1 MVLHGTVSHYASSL
15 CCGDV
20 RDCRVSKV
28 RLRISIRCTEIE
40 THSSVRLF
48 VVDVM
53 SKRDVALWDDDGSA
67 VPNKI
72 ESRQK
77 QQVLTLLQSANDY
90 SNENQV
96 VKYQIQSKSGSD
108 LSVLSSLPLPAD

>member
-1 MVLHGTVSHYASSL
+1 MEQFLIMLAHCAVVMYMCEIVEFRRFAFGSRSDAQRSRHTVQSDCSL
-15 CCGDV
+15 
-20 RDCRVSKV
+20 
-28 RLRISIRCTEIE
+28 LM
-40 THSSVRLF
+40 L
-48 VVDVM
+48 M